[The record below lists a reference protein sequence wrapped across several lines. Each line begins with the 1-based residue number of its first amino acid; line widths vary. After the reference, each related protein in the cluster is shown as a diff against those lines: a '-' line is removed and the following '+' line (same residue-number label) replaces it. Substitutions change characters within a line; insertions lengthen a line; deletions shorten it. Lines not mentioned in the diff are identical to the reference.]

1 MGGETAAL
9 TGFFGLTSL
18 FAVVA
23 AAFAGWMAWRIVEK
37 TGLPGWLGLGAMLL
51 TLTGIGSIVPLVLL
65 WIFAF
70 MDWPRDGATGAAGQ
84 PPAPQ
89 PGGSPAPA
97 PAAQPALAAPPAA
110 LADRRTWRLSGKVM
124 GGGDIALVVSD
135 GVPVYVLTGAAAAGP
150 TELSLPDPSVGQPHA
165 RILTAAGRIGLEDLG
180 TANGTLIDGARLL
193 PEHGPRDISAA
204 RIIRIG
210 SVDLVL
216 SRA

>member
-1 MGGETAAL
+1 MGGEIAAL
-9 TGFFGLTSL
+9 SGFFGLTSL

-51 TLTGIGSIVPLVLL
+51 TLTGIGSIIPLVLL

-70 MDWPRDGATGAAGQ
+70 MDWPRDGAAGAPARQ
-84 PPAPQ
+84 SVPP
-89 PGGSPAPA
+89 PGGAPT
-97 PAAQPALAAPPAA
+97 PAAPPVLAAPPAS
-110 LADRRTWRLSGKVM
+110 LADRRSWRLSGKVM
-124 GGGDIALVVSD
+124 GGGDVALVVND
-135 GVPVYVLTGAAAAGP
+135 GVPAYTVTGAAAGGP

-165 RILTAAGRIGLEDLG
+165 RILTAVGRIGLEDLG

>member
-1 MGGETAAL
+1 MGGEIAAL

-70 MDWPRDGATGAAGQ
+70 MDWPRDAAAGLVARQ
-84 PPAPQ
+84 PAPP
-89 PGGSPAPA
+89 PGGPSTPSAPA
-97 PAAQPALAAPPAA
+97 ALAAPPAA
-110 LADRRTWRLSGKVM
+110 LADRRSWRLSGKVM
-124 GGGDIALVVSD
+124 GGGDIALVVND
-135 GVPVYVLTGAAAAGP
+135 GVPAYILTGAAAGGP

-165 RILTAAGRIGLEDLG
+165 RILTAVGRIGLEDLG

-193 PEHGPRDISAA
+193 PEHGARDISAA

>member
-1 MGGETAAL
+1 MGGEIAAL
-9 TGFFGLTSL
+9 TGFFGLTSV

-65 WIFAF
+65 WVFAF
-70 MDWPRDGATGAAGQ
+70 MNWPRDEAGGRVLDAPV
-84 PPAPQ
+84 PPGSAPQ
-89 PGGSPAPA
+89 PAAA
-97 PAAQPALAAPPAA
+97 PAALPPPPAS
-110 LADRRTWRLSGKVM
+110 LTDRRSWRLAGRLSDGNDVT
-124 GGGDIALVVSD
+124 LVIND
-135 GVPVYVLTGAAAAGP
+135 GVPVYFLTGAPAGQA

-180 TANGTLIDGARLL
+180 TTHGTMIDGARLL

-204 RIIRIG
+204 RVIRIG
-210 SVDLVL
+210 SVDLSL
-216 SRA
+216 SRV